1 MCQVDKKQNKMKNH
15 NLIRTSCLLVKT
27 PRFYVIFV
35 TTIASEFIQLPVCS
49 HIWAGSFDNVASGHL
64 SLSSVCLLA
73 GLFVYSYFLT
83 VTM

>member
-15 NLIRTSCLLVKT
+15 NLIRTSCLL
-27 PRFYVIFV
+27 RLDSVIFV